1 MEAYGKASKNVNAF
15 CAKMPI
21 LQQWHNV
28 YTHGHL
34 KTGSGLPSGFDVD
47 TLKNETCWRSALL
60 FYQGTYNAPTGN

>member
-15 CAKMPI
+15 CAKILI

-47 TLKNETCWRSALL
+47 TLKNETCR
-60 FYQGTYNAPTGN
+60 